1 MPAAQL
7 ARLRSQIQELS
18 FKLTQPEV
26 FAQSLLQLLDFYGDQ
41 IHQNGKEVTS
51 ASRLPAGHIPVLVLN
66 ELTLGLGRLA
76 QANPL
81 ASLTA
86 AETLWSIP
94 HYETRLLAGQFLGQ
108 IPVIHAEHVIE
119 TIEKW
124 CRPDD
129 DRAVIDEMIRN
140 VGTRLRNEEPQRWL
154 ALMQFWLLQKDAFHQ
169 TLALEG
175 LIPLIEENG
184 ARHLPAVFSLLETP
198 IKSPSQALQ
207 ADLLNILQTAAE
219 CSPVETASFLA
230 HLLQESDN
238 ASTSR
243 LVRRLL
249 PSFDPPT
256 QARLPRPDAKPADFR
271 AEMNSI
277 YKTVPSLEVR
287 FACHPSI
294 ITIRIINA

>member
-7 ARLRSQIQELS
+7 ARLRFQIQELS

-26 FAQSLLQLLDFYGDQ
+26 FAQALLQLLDFYGDQ

-94 HYETRLLAGQFLGQ
+94 HYETRLLAGKFLGQ
-108 IPVIHAEHVIE
+108 IPVAHAEHVVE

-124 CRPDD
+124 CRPDE
-129 DRAVIDEMIRN
+129 DRAVINEMIRDA
-140 VGTRLRNEEPQRWL
+140 GTRLRNELPQRWL

-184 ARHLPAVFSLLETP
+184 ARHLPVVFSLLETP

-207 ADLLNILQTAAE
+207 SDLLNILQTATE
-219 CSPVETASFLA
+219 CSLVETASFLA
-230 HLLQESDN
+230 HQLQESDN

-249 PSFDPPT
+249 PSFDSPT
-256 QARLPRPDAKPADFR
+256 QARLRGLMPSRPISELK
-271 AEMNSI
+271 
-277 YKTVPSLEVR
+277 
-287 FACHPSI
+287 
-294 ITIRIINA
+294 